1 MDTDKQWHP
10 QNLTNHLDGFEIL
23 RRGDKNVECRIVLH
37 IDHFPQRFK
46 VLEPLSSL
54 VGMKEG
60 TRAEVMASIWKLVKF
75 TGSQDKDD
83 GSILRPTGGLEKVS
97 LSPRQERRLTSSS
110 HPLDQI
116 LSHSTNYPRSLL
128 DSWVIPTLSLS
139 HTQYELIRI
148 TISIQS
154 VLISQSKWRILKSLK
169 CHKSSALS
177 RGWREVRL
185 YRWKR
190 KLRNWLIS
198 QGSLSRRGISW
209 NHSRMPISPLS
220 G

>member
-1 MDTDKQWHP
+1 LSILGIGKHPLIQREILSRYVTSLSLVAGTDNQWHP

-97 LSPRQERRLTSSS
+97 TP
-110 HPLDQI
+110 
-116 LSHSTNYPRSLL
+116 
-128 DSWVIPTLSLS
+128 
-139 HTQYELIRI
+139 
-148 TISIQS
+148 
-154 VLISQSKWRILKSLK
+154 KGK
-169 CHKSSALS
+169 
-177 RGWREVRL
+177 RG
-185 YRWKR
+185 
-190 KLRNWLIS
+190 
-198 QGSLSRRGISW
+198 
-209 NHSRMPISPLS
+209 
-220 G
+220 

>member
-23 RRGDKNVECRIVLH
+23 RRGDKNVECRVVLH

-97 LSPRQERRLTSSS
+97 PPKEGRILTSSS
-110 HPLDQI
+110 HPPDQI
-116 LSHSTNYPRSLL
+116 LSHFTNYPRL
-128 DSWVIPTLSLS
+128 
-139 HTQYELIRI
+139 
-148 TISIQS
+148 
-154 VLISQSKWRILKSLK
+154 
-169 CHKSSALS
+169 
-177 RGWREVRL
+177 
-185 YRWKR
+185 
-190 KLRNWLIS
+190 
-198 QGSLSRRGISW
+198 
-209 NHSRMPISPLS
+209 
-220 G
+220 